1 MKIKL
6 ILGSVR
12 CGKGSNGSVLAEE
25 ADLEA
30 HIFSL
35 AQKPIE
41 STNVQFSTKA
51 AFLPNVCY
59 AFVLFHKSIINKQKN
74 KIMSELKKE
83 HLVYMSDEM
92 YTPIHYKGM
101 VVKQP
106 FFEGKGNHSVAQL
119 EAICEQF
126 KEYVHQQQIIKQNC
140 MKHIV
145 ELKFGVE
152 FPQNEA

>member
-1 MKIKL
+1 
-6 ILGSVR
+6 
-12 CGKGSNGSVLAEE
+12 
-25 ADLEA
+25 
-30 HIFSL
+30 
-35 AQKPIE
+35 
-41 STNVQFSTKA
+41 
-51 AFLPNVCY
+51 
-59 AFVLFHKSIINKQKN
+59 
-74 KIMSELKKE
+74 MSELKTE

-101 VVKQP
+101 IVEQP

-152 FPQNEA
+152 FSQNEA